1 MIIQDIPIGSY
12 GLNPNLKV
20 VAFTDVSQ
28 YNFESKD
35 FFGDEA
41 YCMRIFVPNFKYPL
55 EDLIPTT
62 NPGMAIRLQKSLE
75 DI

>member
-1 MIIQDIPIGSY
+1 MIIQDILIGSY

-41 YCMRIFVPNFKYPL
+41 YCMRIFVLKYPL
-55 EDLIPTT
+55 EDLISTT